1 MEVEEKEANRIR
13 IPRARQGRFVSVC
26 VRRGVRVGGGEG
38 REAGWGGGRTLA
50 GEGMRLKHQPPSHH
64 APTYFLITL
73 LLITEPADY

>member
-1 MEVEEKEANRIR
+1 MEVEEKEVNRIR

-26 VRRGVRVGGGEG
+26 VWRGVRVGGGEG

-50 GEGMRLKHQPPSHH
+50 GEGMRLKHHH
-64 APTYFLITL
+64 APTNFLITL